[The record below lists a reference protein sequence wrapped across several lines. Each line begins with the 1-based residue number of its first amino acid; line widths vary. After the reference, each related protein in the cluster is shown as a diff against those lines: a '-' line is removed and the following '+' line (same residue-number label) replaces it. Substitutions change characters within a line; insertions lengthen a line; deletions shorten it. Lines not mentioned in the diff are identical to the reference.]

1 MILRPPRSTRTD
13 TLFPYTTLFRSRSF
27 LNHLDPRRLPGPV
40 EDRLL
45 APIGANVE
53 REGPIRGGQ
62 PVGLL
67 VPAGRGGACIEG
79 QRAVFVAL
87 QVLVLGPERVAI
99 EVVGMKEMKL
109 VVERQRPEAVDRRLL
124 PGGDGYRSGE
134 HTSELQSLMSTSY
147 AVFCL
152 Q

>member
-1 MILRPPRSTRTD
+1 MRISDWSSDVCSSDLAPLLADLLPRCRDRGCTAA
-13 TLFPYTTLFRSRSF
+13 LRSF

-87 QVLVLGPERVAI
+87 QV
-99 EVVGMKEMKL
+99 
-109 VVERQRPEAVDRRLL
+109 
-124 PGGDGYRSGE
+124 RSEE
-134 HTSELQSLMSTSY
+134 HTSELQSLMRISY

-152 Q
+152 KKKKKH

>member
-1 MILRPPRSTRTD
+1 MRISDWSSDVCSSDLAPLLADLLPRCRDRGCTAA
-13 TLFPYTTLFRSRSF
+13 LRSF

-79 QRAVFVAL
+79 QRAVFVEL

-99 EVVGMKEMKL
+99 EVGGMKEMTI
-109 VVERQRPEAVDRRLL
+109 VVERSSPEAVDRRI
-124 PGGDGYRSGE
+124 
-134 HTSELQSLMSTSY
+134 T
-147 AVFCL
+147 A
-152 Q
+152 